1 MRSSAASASTSARR
15 RVSFLSRAAVSGS
28 RRLARYRSR
37 MFFRRSAASRRTRS
51 RSALNSSPCTY
62 SLTRF
67 TRASVRS
74 SEMISAEVC
83 LKNLLAMGLLL
94 LLPLIVPPG
103 RLRDVSDDDTPTRAR
118 AFEAGEVHTKVPG
131 LVPGCFCR
139 FRFCALSRASIS
151 RWTRDIAGLVH
162 DLSIRRCVLWSPRR
176 LGPRFQRLAEELGA
190 VLQGF
195 QYLAEDSPH
204 VVQARLQLGL
214 GFDALDPKLHLA
226 QLRFEADIDLDQIR
240 EHSLESYPNLQ
251 VLDLQVDLLHVER
264 RHVQHYVGI
273 TVGFPAVLRVVDG
286 VIFVPARTPVVL
298 HRRTLPTLRLRPS
311 GCHNPSSLQNVS
323 LLVCRAPPTPLVNSF

>member
-1 MRSSAASASTSARR
+1 
-15 RVSFLSRAAVSGS
+15 
-28 RRLARYRSR
+28 

-51 RSALNSSPCTY
+51 RSALNSSPRTY

-67 TRASVRS
+67 TRASERR

-103 RLRDVSDDDTPTRAR
+103 RLRDVPDDDTPARAR
-118 AFEAGEVHTKVPG
+118 AFEAGEVYTKVPG

-139 FRFCALSRASIS
+139 LRFSARSRASIS
-151 RWTRDIAGLVH
+151 RWARDIAGLVH
-162 DLSIRRCVLWSPRR
+162 DLGIGRYVFWSPRR
-176 LGPRFQRLAEELGA
+176 LIPCFQRLAEELGA

-204 VVQARLQLGL
+204 VVQAGLQLGL
-214 GFDALDPKLHLA
+214 GFDALDPELHVA
-226 QLRFEADIDLDQIR
+226 QLRFETDIDLDQVR

-251 VLDLQVDLLHVER
+251 VLDLKVDLLHVER

-273 TVGFPAVLRVVDG
+273 TVGFSAVLRVVDG
-286 VIFVPARTPVVL
+286 VPFVPARTPLVFY
-298 HRRTLPTLRLRPS
+298 RWTLPCLRIRTS
-311 GCHNPSSLQNVS
+311 GCHNPSSLQNIS
-323 LLVCRAPPTPLVNSF
+323 PLTCRAPPAP

>member
-1 MRSSAASASTSARR
+1 
-15 RVSFLSRAAVSGS
+15 
-28 RRLARYRSR
+28 

-67 TRASVRS
+67 TRASERR

-83 LKNLLAMGLLL
+83 LKNLSAMGLLL

-103 RLRDVSDDDTPTRAR
+103 RLRDVPDDDTPARAR
-118 AFEAGEVHTKVPG
+118 AFEAGEVYTKVPG

-139 FRFCALSRASIS
+139 LRFSARSRASIS

-162 DLSIRRCVLWSPRR
+162 DLGIRRCVLWSPRR
-176 LGPRFQRLAEELGA
+176 LVPCFQCLAEELGA

-204 VVQARLQLGL
+204 VVQASLQLGL
-214 GFDALDPKLHLA
+214 GCDALDPKLHLA
-226 QLRFEADIDLDQIR
+226 QLRFEADIDLDQVR

-251 VLDLQVDLLHVER
+251 ILDLKVELLHVER

-273 TVGFPAVLRVVDG
+273 TEGLPAVLRRG
-286 VIFVPARTPVVL
+286 NRVIFVPARTPVVL
-298 HRRTLPTLRLRPS
+298 YHRAALPSLRLGAS
-311 GCHNPSSLQNVS
+311 GCHYPSSLQYIS
-323 LLVCRAPPTPLVNSF
+323 LLICRAPLAP

>member
-1 MRSSAASASTSARR
+1 
-15 RVSFLSRAAVSGS
+15 
-28 RRLARYRSR
+28 

-67 TRASVRS
+67 TRASERR
-74 SEMISAEVC
+74 SEMSSAEVC

-103 RLRDVSDDDTPTRAR
+103 RLRDVPDDDTPARAR
-118 AFEAGEVHTKVPG
+118 AFEAGEVYTKVPG

-139 FRFCALSRASIS
+139 LRFSALSRASTSS
-151 RWTRDIAGLVH
+151 RGTRDIAGLVH
-162 DLSIRRCVLWSPRR
+162 DLGIRRCVLWSTRR
-176 LGPRFQRLAEELGA
+176 LVPCFQRLAEELGV
-190 VLQGF
+190 VLQRF

-204 VVQARLQLGL
+204 VVQAGLQLGL
-214 GFDALDPKLHLA
+214 GFDTLDRQLHLA
-226 QLRFEADIDLDQIR
+226 QLRFEADIDLDQVR

-251 VLDLQVDLLHVER
+251 VLDLKVDLLHVER

-273 TVGFPAVLRVVDG
+273 TEGLSAVLRMG
-286 VIFVPARTPVVL
+286 NRVIFVPARTLVVFY
-298 HRRTLPTLRLRPS
+298 RWTLPCSRPRTS
-311 GCHNPSSLQNVS
+311 GCHNPSSLQNISV
-323 LLVCRAPPTPLVNSF
+323 LVCRAPPTP

>member
-1 MRSSAASASTSARR
+1 
-15 RVSFLSRAAVSGS
+15 
-28 RRLARYRSR
+28 

-67 TRASVRS
+67 TRASERR

-83 LKNLLAMGLLL
+83 LKNLSAMGLLL

-103 RLRDVSDDDTPTRAR
+103 RLRDVPDDDTPARAR
-118 AFEAGEVHTKVPG
+118 AFEAGEVYTKVPG
-131 LVPGCFCR
+131 LVPGCFR
-139 FRFCALSRASIS
+139 HFRFSELSRASIR
-151 RWTRDIAGLVH
+151 RWTRDIARLVH
-162 DLSIRRCVLWSPRR
+162 DLGVRHCVFWRPRR

-204 VVQARLQLGL
+204 VVQAGLQLGL
-214 GFDALDPKLHLA
+214 G
-226 QLRFEADIDLDQIR
+226 FEADIDLDQVG
-240 EHSLESYPNLQ
+240 EYSLESYPNLQ
-251 VLDLQVDLLHVER
+251 VLDLQVYLLHVER

-286 VIFVPARTPVVL
+286 RPFVPARAPVFFY
-298 HRRTLPTLRLRPS
+298 RWTLPCLRLRTF
-311 GCHNPSSLQNVS
+311 GCHNPSSLQNIS
-323 LLVCRAPPTPLVNSF
+323 LLVCRAPSTS

>member
-1 MRSSAASASTSARR
+1 
-15 RVSFLSRAAVSGS
+15 
-28 RRLARYRSR
+28 

-67 TRASVRS
+67 TRASERR

-94 LLPLIVPPG
+94 LLPLIVSPG
-103 RLRDVSDDDTPTRAR
+103 RLRDVPDDDTPAR
-118 AFEAGEVHTKVPG
+118 SRTLKTGEVYTKVPG
-131 LVPGCFCR
+131 LVPGCFRRLR
-139 FRFCALSRASIS
+139 FSALFRAST
-151 RWTRDIAGLVH
+151 RRRTRDIPGLVY
-162 DLSIRRCVLWSPRR
+162 DLGVQRCVFWSPCR

-195 QYLAEDSPH
+195 QYLTEDSPH
-204 VVQARLQLGL
+204 VVQAGLQLGL
-214 GFDALDPKLHLA
+214 GFDVLDRQLHLA
-226 QLRFEADIDLDQIR
+226 QLRFEADIDLDQVR

-251 VLDLQVDLLHVER
+251 VLDLQVDLLHVEL

-273 TVGFPAVLRVVDG
+273 TVCLPAVLRMADG
-286 VIFVPARTPVVL
+286 VFVVPARTPVVL

-311 GCHNPSSLQNVS
+311 GCHDPSSLQNVS